1 MRRLRKR
8 PSPGAMGHV
17 GEPCG
22 DSLARRTYRDGH
34 RRITW
39 LRLEL
44 EGLELPY
51 RYRDERDGTAA
62 PRCEMPL
69 SLARLGPRSST
80 FPHTHHAY

>member
-1 MRRLRKR
+1 
-8 PSPGAMGHV
+8 MGHV

-51 RYRDERDGTAA
+51 RYRDEGWNGGAAMRDAFIFG
-62 PRCEMPL
+62 
-69 SLARLGPRSST
+69 SARSPFFHVST
-80 FPHTHHAY
+80 HTPCLLTRELYWSI